1 MKIRET
7 MKEEE
12 EEEEEGEEDGVV
24 CSRSTMESTSW
35 REGCAEC
42 GDDGVVGGAYA
53 SGGGED
59 ETTVN

>member
-1 MKIRET
+1 